1 MPKTQDAST
10 FVHKYNDALKTIQD
24 SYPDS
29 SQKWSTFRVKYSVAG
44 SAMELSL
51 VEQARNRKE
60 KARRWARAG
69 VTKLQNIQP
78 PFPDW
83 VKHGH
88 QLQLLELAEEAR
100 LSFSL

>member
-1 MPKTQDAST
+1 MPKTQDAPT
-10 FVHKYNDALKTIQD
+10 FVHKYNDALKTIRE
-24 SYPDS
+24 SYQDS
-29 SQKWSTFRVKYSVAG
+29 SQKWSTFWVKHSVAG

-69 VTKLQNIQP
+69 VTRLQNIQP

-83 VKHGH
+83 VKQSH
-88 QLQLLELAEEAR
+88 QLQLLELAKEAQ
-100 LSFSL
+100 LSFPL